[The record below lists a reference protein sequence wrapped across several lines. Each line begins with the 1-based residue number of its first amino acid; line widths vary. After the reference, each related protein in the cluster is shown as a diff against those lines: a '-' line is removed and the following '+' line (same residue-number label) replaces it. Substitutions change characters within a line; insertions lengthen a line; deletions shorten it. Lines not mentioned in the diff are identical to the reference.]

1 MTHHCDE
8 KRRTF
13 TEEDCGMWLK
23 ALKKAISKPMNGSG
37 SDGDVK
43 VKSHVA
49 AAAVALLH
57 CFLLADFIQS
67 APISPSDPSALIEG
81 AERAKTLVE
90 KILRD
95 VPAVHAATV
104 TIEGLTLDSAHTAN
118 LQMMVTSLGIPPA
131 PVLKPLSESFTLD
144 VCVSRMSAGSRLY
157 QMILE
162 VLSGRL
168 SGLSDLQ
175 ADLRDLQTHITKM
188 KEAFQLGVI
197 EVDQNQNQN
206 QNLDLASRLHGNYG
220 VQVAAHLT
228 LTQLRSFCH
237 DLIRSLRAVAT
248 YRPRPAGAH

>member
-1 MTHHCDE
+1 MNS
-8 KRRTF
+8 
-13 TEEDCGMWLK
+13 
-23 ALKKAISKPMNGSG
+23 AI
-37 SDGDVK
+37 
-43 VKSHVA
+43 
-49 AAAVALLH
+49 VALLH
-57 CFLLADFIQS
+57 CFLLADFIQL
-67 APISPSDPSALIEG
+67 APVSPSNPSALIEA
-81 AERAKTLVE
+81 AERAKMLVE

-118 LQMMVTSLGIPPA
+118 LQMMVTSLGIPSA

-188 KEAFQLGVI
+188 KEAFQLSVV
-197 EVDQNQNQN
+197 EADQN

-237 DLIRSLRAVAT
+237 DLTRSLRAVAT
-248 YRPRPAGAH
+248 YRPRPAGTH